1 MQKNSKPL
9 LCSLIKKGII
19 VEVKR
24 IGRNTAQEM
33 LDDTNK
39 FASDRKEGL

>member
-1 MQKNSKPL
+1 M
-9 LCSLIKKGII
+9 
-19 VEVKR
+19 EVKR

-33 LDDTNK
+33 LDDIKK